1 MSKKISKV
9 AFAVAI
15 ATASTTFAAGNA
27 QAAQD
32 PDTVRPAVSGTSPS
46 QFGTVERVAG
56 RDRVQTSIEVSKALS
71 KTHPID
77 TVIIAGGH
85 LFPDA
90 LSTVPLADVLDAP
103 VLLNNEATYN
113 QNVLHALVKAEVER
127 LKAANG
133 GQLKVVI
140 LGGDRAVGPN
150 VARALE
156 PIVGY
161 HNIDRV
167 AGDDRF
173 ETAYNIAADTT
184 AAYGNAR
191 AGALNTAKQ
200 ELRELVLAERNYQ
213 EAMDEYQA
221 ASSAFAQA
229 RADRDAAAAAV
240 AKQQQVITDLASK
253 LVNVPNVPAGYGSWD
268 AYIKEAQDAWAD
280 EKGQYDRAASAL
292 YTFAVTL
299 GALDPQG
306 ETTLDIKSTLA
317 EYKAKYPALAAQIN
331 DAIAKTPGV
340 SDGTR
345 LEEAIRI
352 ATANADAAWADLG
365 DAAEELSARVAA
377 KQRAAAAVAANQP
390 ILEEMG
396 RENDKL
402 VQLQVALTAAEGRYA
417 AAMRRLETAQR
428 RLAAAVANRPLP
440 GDITQA
446 RRDVAAARDAVVRAG
461 GNRSAFVADGYV
473 AGFALAAGPSAAKK
487 NGVVLL
493 SERGA
498 LGPWAARYVNL
509 SNSQTVGVGQ
519 NGTKAVGTNTTK
531 TFPSNDPAQVAN
543 QLGRFYFELD
553 TRDATPDA
561 AIAVTALDP
570 WADSITG
577 GSFISQY
584 DGLILVTETN
594 RVNRWADDYV
604 KFSAKEMANVDIR
617 LIGGMISN
625 DVRNHLLD
633 SIRF

>member
-32 PDTVRPAVSGTSPS
+32 PDGVRPAVSGTSPS

-200 ELRELVLAERNYQ
+200 ELRELVLAERN
-213 EAMDEYQA
+213 
-221 ASSAFAQA
+221 
-229 RADRDAAAAAV
+229 
-240 AKQQQVITDLASK
+240 
-253 LVNVPNVPAGYGSWD
+253 
-268 AYIKEAQDAWAD
+268 
-280 EKGQYDRAASAL
+280 
-292 YTFAVTL
+292 
-299 GALDPQG
+299 
-306 ETTLDIKSTLA
+306 
-317 EYKAKYPALAAQIN
+317 
-331 DAIAKTPGV
+331 
-340 SDGTR
+340 
-345 LEEAIRI
+345 
-352 ATANADAAWADLG
+352 
-365 DAAEELSARVAA
+365 
-377 KQRAAAAVAANQP
+377 
-390 ILEEMG
+390 
-396 RENDKL
+396 
-402 VQLQVALTAAEGRYA
+402 
-417 AAMRRLETAQR
+417 
-428 RLAAAVANRPLP
+428 
-440 GDITQA
+440 
-446 RRDVAAARDAVVRAG
+446 
-461 GNRSAFVADGYV
+461 
-473 AGFALAAGPSAAKK
+473 
-487 NGVVLL
+487 
-493 SERGA
+493 
-498 LGPWAARYVNL
+498 
-509 SNSQTVGVGQ
+509 
-519 NGTKAVGTNTTK
+519 
-531 TFPSNDPAQVAN
+531 
-543 QLGRFYFELD
+543 
-553 TRDATPDA
+553 
-561 AIAVTALDP
+561 
-570 WADSITG
+570 
-577 GSFISQY
+577 
-584 DGLILVTETN
+584 
-594 RVNRWADDYV
+594 
-604 KFSAKEMANVDIR
+604 
-617 LIGGMISN
+617 
-625 DVRNHLLD
+625 
-633 SIRF
+633 